1 MKELIKVLKI
11 WKMKIKIWLNSDIKG
26 FFTPS
31 KYFGGRN
38 SFAKKYIII
47 NLLSYVSKIN
57 KNKKLNKKLFS
68 ELMKNIKIKYE
79 EDKINY
85 EEYYFNGVPIPKNI
99 QFKDIT
105 SSSLNICWDI
115 DNNFIINEKIK
126 YRIEMRKENKE
137 FKKIYEGNNNYN
149 TTLR

>member
-1 MKELIKVLKI
+1 MQNKVT
-11 WKMKIKIWLNSDIKG
+11 KIKEKLENYLSESNNNIK
-26 FFTPS
+26 
-31 KYFGGRN
+31 
-38 SFAKKYIII
+38 I
-47 NLLSYVSKIN
+47 NERINKGIKNMENEDKNMIKLLSYVSKIN

-68 ELMKNIKIKYE
+68 EFMKNIKIKYE

-85 EEYYFNGVPIPKNI
+85 EEYYFNGIPIPKNI

-105 SSSLNICWDI
+105 SSSLNICWNF

-126 YRIEMRKENKE
+126 YRIEMRKENEE

-149 TTLR
+149 TTLT